1 MATAMRETDEQLS
14 GFPAPEGAASRTGNS
29 FADFA
34 RLVLEAQARG
44 ADARPGG
51 QPGERGTPEP

>member
-1 MATAMRETDEQLS
+1 MATVVRETDEQCS

-34 RLVLEAQARG
+34 RLVLEAQAYG
-44 ADARPGG
+44 ADPRPGVH
-51 QPGERGTPEP
+51 PGERGTPEP